1 MDIKTPFGNEKVIT
15 KGIDQRLP
23 KELVFILWQLL
34 CGHVRD
40 DIFDHRPVDY
50 FQIFELSSGEAP
62 GALTVKHWQEQPH
75 YCRIS
80 TVYLSD
86 TQNIRE
92 LYGVKV
98 YVIDDGTHSTM
109 LFPEEY

>member
-1 MDIKTPFGNEKVIT
+1 MEIKTPFGNEKVIT
-15 KGIDQRLP
+15 CGIDRRLP
-23 KELVFILWQLL
+23 KELVFILWQTLRS
-34 CGHVRD
+34 HVFED
-40 DIFDHRPVDY
+40 LMSHRKVDY

-62 GALTVKHWQEQPH
+62 GALTVKHLQEQPH

-80 TVYLSD
+80 MVYLSD
-86 TQNIRE
+86 AQNIRE